1 MIFLIHEVLYAR
13 NMFFLLLIYLFIFW
27 SQKNHLSGI
36 RKTYLKISFDTV
48 QQLMNVKSD
57 LVHVVK
63 RNQAE
68 FDAAQAYESI
78 LAGRRYVLPRSNPL
92 FVK

>member
-1 MIFLIHEVLYAR
+1 
-13 NMFFLLLIYLFIFW
+13 
-27 SQKNHLSGI
+27 
-36 RKTYLKISFDTV
+36 
-48 QQLMNVKSD
+48 MNVKSD

>member
-1 MIFLIHEVLYAR
+1 M
-13 NMFFLLLIYLFIFW
+13 
-27 SQKNHLSGI
+27 QKNHLSGI

-78 LAGRRYVLPRSNPL
+78 LAGRRYVFPRSNL
-92 FVK
+92 ILIE